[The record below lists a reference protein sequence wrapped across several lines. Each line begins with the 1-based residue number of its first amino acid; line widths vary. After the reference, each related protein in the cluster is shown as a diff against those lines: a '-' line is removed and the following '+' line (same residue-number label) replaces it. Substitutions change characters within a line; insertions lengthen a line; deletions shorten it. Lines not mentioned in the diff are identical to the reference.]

1 MLQSKG
7 ALYNDFFKS
16 EQNCKKMSLIATKI
30 IEWRAE
36 DQNKLFDEVSKIPGI
51 DTVSIT
57 SFEMSSLWKHPVE
70 AVLSFVSKVLGS
82 HLTRKQ
88 TRLLYSAMETAA
100 GLFEK
105 TTEEVDIASTVIE
118 KEIVLADPS
127 EKKRLN
133 WNKALY
139 PAEV

>member
-1 MLQSKG
+1 MDKYIVAMLQSKG
-7 ALYNDFFKS
+7 ALPYNDFFKS
-16 EQNCKKMSLIATKI
+16 KQNCKKMSLIITKI
-30 IEWRAE
+30 IKWSAK

-57 SFEMSSLWKHPVE
+57 SFKMSSLWKHPVE
-70 AVLSFVSKVLGS
+70 ATMKEVILA
-82 HLTRKQ
+82 
-88 TRLLYSAMETAA
+88 SA
-100 GLFEK
+100 
-105 TTEEVDIASTVIE
+105 VIE